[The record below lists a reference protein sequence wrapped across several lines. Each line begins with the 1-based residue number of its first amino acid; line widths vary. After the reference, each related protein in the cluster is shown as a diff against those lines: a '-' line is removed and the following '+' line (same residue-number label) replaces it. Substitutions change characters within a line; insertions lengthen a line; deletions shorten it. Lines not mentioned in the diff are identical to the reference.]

1 MRGAGAGAIG
11 SGAGASSRNAGAGS
25 SSKGATR
32 SDRGEL
38 GADWGELAADRGELT
53 AKLTAKFGELT
64 AKFGELLV
72 KFGELAA
79 APGSSSARNP
89 AHGCCQVNRS
99 QSAATI
105 TQAMATPT
113 KRAVDLIAGAQSAL
127 SASRKVVF
135 IDLGGGDHP
144 GPLRVLAGWW

>member
-1 MRGAGAGAIG
+1 MGPSFFCPYATFGCRVARRPRLRGAGAGAIG

-25 SSKGATR
+25 SRGATR

-38 GADWGELAADRGELT
+38 AADRGEL
-53 AKLTAKFGELT
+53 LAKFGELM
-64 AKFGELLV
+64 
-72 KFGELAA
+72 AA
-79 APGSSSARNP
+79 ATGSSSARSP
-89 AHGCCQVNRS
+89 AHGRCQVNRS

-113 KRAVDLIAGAQSAL
+113 KRAVDSIAGAQSAL

-135 IDLGGGDHP
+135 IVLGVG
-144 GPLRVLAGWW
+144 

>member
-1 MRGAGAGAIG
+1 MARRPRLRGAGAGAIG
-11 SGAGASSRNAGAGS
+11 SRAGASSKSAGAGS

-38 GADWGELAADRGELT
+38 GADRGELV
-53 AKLTAKFGELT
+53 ADR
-64 AKFGELLV
+64 
-72 KFGELAA
+72 GELAA

-135 IDLGGGDHP
+135 IDLGGG
-144 GPLRVLAGWW
+144 

>member
-1 MRGAGAGAIG
+1 MGPPFFPYAVFDCRVARRPRLRGTGAGAIG

-38 GADWGELAADRGELT
+38 AADRGEL
-53 AKLTAKFGELT
+53 
-64 AKFGELLV
+64 
-72 KFGELAA
+72 AA
-79 APGSSSARNP
+79 ALGSSSARNP

-105 TQAMATPT
+105 TQAMNMPM
-113 KRAVDLIAGAQSAL
+113 KRAADSIAGAQSDL
-127 SASRKVVF
+127 SAALKVV
-135 IDLGGGDHP
+135 IVLGGRVTIRGRSGSSP
-144 GPLRVLAGWW
+144 GGGE